1 MLCSV
6 KERGAGAKGS
16 GVSAIDID
24 ERPAVAPGPVAL
36 ISTRPIRVGLLG
48 CGQVG
53 RAVATLLAREAST
66 FAREGLQVRVTAAL
80 VREREKLRSGPAVPI
95 VTDAAEFFRH
105 PVDVIVEVMGGVDPA
120 HALVSEALRRGVPVV
135 TANKTLIAHH
145 GPELRALA
153 AAHGTPL
160 LFDAAVLAGV
170 PCLGALTRR
179 PLISSI
185 CRLTGIV
192 NGTSHF
198 ITTAVARGASF
209 GAALAEAETLGL
221 AEPDSSADVGGRDA
235 AEKLAILLQLAG
247 AGAPDPAVFPRLGI
261 DGLAPADFI
270 AARRLGGTIKPVVI
284 AALEAPGRGTWVG
297 PAFVAESHPLARLD
311 GVENALRLTRED
323 GHVVTFAGP
332 GAGPEVTAVTVVDDL
347 LEIAAG
353 AAQVTRPRPRLRDF
367 AGATLA
373 SPMDAGWFLRIRGA
387 DAWRGTTIEQ
397 RLASRHLRALGIA
410 SLGGTWF
417 ARTTSASAHQLQYA
431 VTSLRT
437 HGADVLAIPVVE

>member
-1 MLCSV
+1 MTCCAPR
-6 KERGAGAKGS
+6 KTGTGAKGS

-24 ERPAVAPGPVAL
+24 DRPAVAAGPVAFV
-36 ISTRPIRVGLLG
+36 STRPIRVGLLG
-48 CGQVG
+48 YGRVGQ
-53 RAVATLLAREAST
+53 AVATLLAREAST

-80 VREREKLRSGPAVPI
+80 VREREKVRSGAAVPI

-105 PVDVIVEVMGGVDPA
+105 PVDVIVEVMGGIDPA
-120 HALVSEALRRGVPVV
+120 HA
-135 TANKTLIAHH
+135 
-145 GPELRALA
+145 
-153 AAHGTPL
+153 TPL

-247 AGAPDPAVFPRLGI
+247 AGAPDPAAFPRLGI

-284 AALEAPGRGTWVG
+284 ASLEAPGRGTWVG

-332 GAGPEVTAVTVVDDL
+332 GAGPEVTAVTIVDDL

-353 AAQVTRPRPRLRDF
+353 PAQVARPRPRIRDG

-397 RLASRHLRALGIA
+397 RLGSRHVRTLGIA

-437 HGADVLAIPVVE
+437 HGADVIAIPVVE